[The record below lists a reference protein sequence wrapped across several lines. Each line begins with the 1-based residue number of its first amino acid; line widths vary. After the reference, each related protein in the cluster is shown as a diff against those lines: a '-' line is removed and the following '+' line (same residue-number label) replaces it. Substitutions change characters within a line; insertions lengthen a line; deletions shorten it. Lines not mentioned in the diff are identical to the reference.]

1 MGGFHH
7 GSRDNDDSVLLAGG
21 GYKSVSDFLQSQDHY
36 KTSPGAGTAGTSSA
50 TSGSTLSVP
59 YVTVNA
65 NGHVTAYGTHT
76 HTISG
81 FLTAQDHYKTSP
93 GAGTAGTSSA
103 TSGSTLAVPYVTV
116 NANGHVT
123 GYGTHTHT
131 VTGFLTSH
139 QSVTNSNPNIKYGN
153 TMTIGSVGGTNLQ
166 ITLPNNEG
174 TSDFTDNTELLTS
187 YASNNGFADTN
198 APGVIYR
205 RDALCMYNYI
215 KGKLDSVY
223 SAIHSHPYLPLAGGT
238 MTGAINFTSTNA
250 RLAFGALTT
259 SPITSYTAPAL
270 GSNGVGIQMKE
281 Q

>member
-1 MGGFHH
+1 
-7 GSRDNDDSVLLAGG
+7 
-21 GYKSVSDFLQSQDHY
+21 
-36 KTSPGAGTAGTSSA
+36 
-50 TSGSTLSVP
+50 
-59 YVTVNA
+59 
-65 NGHVTAYGTHT
+65 
-76 HTISG
+76 
-81 FLTAQDHYKTSP
+81 
-93 GAGTAGTSSA
+93 
-103 TSGSTLAVPYVTV
+103 
-116 NANGHVT
+116 
-123 GYGTHTHT
+123 
-131 VTGFLTSH
+131 
-139 QSVTNSNPNIKYGN
+139 
-153 TMTIGSVGGTNLQ
+153 MTIGSVGGTNLQ

-270 GSNGVGIQMKE
+270 GSNGVGIYSRYGNSSDEGAIIITEDTAVIYNSSDTGWGFQVHDKDKSTDMTVNYYSSDNSYPNEAGSKSRIFGVRDTGVAYAFGGF
-281 Q
+281 